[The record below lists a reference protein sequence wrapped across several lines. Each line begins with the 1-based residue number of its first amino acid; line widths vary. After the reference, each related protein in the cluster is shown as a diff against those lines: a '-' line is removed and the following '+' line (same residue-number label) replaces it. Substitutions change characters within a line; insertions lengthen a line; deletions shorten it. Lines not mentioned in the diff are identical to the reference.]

1 MKKLILFKSINRLFK
16 YKFLQHKIDSLREI
30 LKKSSLEII
39 CVDET
44 KLDEGFPESQ
54 CKIDGYQ
61 FSPFRRDRDKHGGGK
76 VVYIKEGRMVNR
88 IKEFETNRSET
99 ICLELT
105 ISNKKWF
112 IIYTYRP
119 PNETNKKVFFDELNE
134 TMKR

>member
-61 FSPFRRDRDKHGGGK
+61 FPPFRRDRDKHGGGK
-76 VVYIKEGRMVNR
+76 VVYIKEGLMVNR

-105 ISNKKWF
+105 ISNKRWF

-119 PNETNKKVFFDELNE
+119 PNETNKKVFLMN
-134 TMKR
+134 